1 MAMNAVAA
9 VALPLYCAP
18 VMMENSDAFTLNIV
32 CWQVHAMFSMA
43 VAMVAL
49 TVGSSASI
57 MSAVRARQSDDD
69 QEQQDV
75 DVDNGQD
82 KVTHCVC

>member
-18 VMMENSDAFTLNIV
+18 VMVENTGAFPLNIA

-43 VAMVAL
+43 VVVECGLYSKHFNA
-49 TVGSSASI
+49 SSRRTPLRGFLLFKRHDADEWRVI
-57 MSAVRARQSDDD
+57 KD
-69 QEQQDV
+69 
-75 DVDNGQD
+75 
-82 KVTHCVC
+82 TYI